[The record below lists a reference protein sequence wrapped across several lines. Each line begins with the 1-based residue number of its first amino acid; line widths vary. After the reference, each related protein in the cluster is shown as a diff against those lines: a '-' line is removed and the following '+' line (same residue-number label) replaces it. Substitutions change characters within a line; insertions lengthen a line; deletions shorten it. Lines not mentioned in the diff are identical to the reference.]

1 MAIRVLL
8 DHGVR
13 EDHIIFVTFLVAR
26 NGGVCM
32 LRKAFPKV
40 KVITG
45 AVDDGMREMWLEEVE
60 EGDGRVKSEGRKIL
74 VVDPGMGHP
83 GKCLYILS
91 GNPKDSSIS

>member
-13 EDHIIFVTFLVAR
+13 EDRIVFVTFLVAR
-26 NGGVCM
+26 KGGMCM

-40 KVITG
+40 KVVTG
-45 AVDDGMREMWLEEVE
+45 AMDDGMREMWLEEVE
-60 EGDGRVKSEGRKIL
+60 ESNGRFEAETRKIL

-83 GKCLYILS
+83 GEYFLFLFTV
-91 GNPKDSSIS
+91 